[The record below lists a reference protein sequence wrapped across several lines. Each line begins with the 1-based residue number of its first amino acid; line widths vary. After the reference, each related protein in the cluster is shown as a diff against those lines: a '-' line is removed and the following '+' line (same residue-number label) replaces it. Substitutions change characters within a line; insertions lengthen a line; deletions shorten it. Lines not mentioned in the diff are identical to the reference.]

1 MSPGG
6 FNVGSRTRFALG
18 INELTTDN
26 KHVNVSLGHST
37 QPVTDYNTALNGV
50 IIRLSLLQHVNNSST
65 LHFSLTLG

>member
-26 KHVNVSLGHST
+26 KHVNVRLGHPT
-37 QPVTDYNTALNGV
+37 QAATDYNTALNGV
-50 IIRLSLLQHVNNSST
+50 IIRLSLPLINNSSN